1 MYTLFSCAV
10 SYWMFKY
17 TLLKLCRKL
26 LDVHVNVIQLCRN
39 LLDVHVYVIQLCRNL
54 LDVHVYV
61 IQLCLHYLKADFTA
75 RYKRMKNREGCT
87 RFYERRAVPFPTKRS
102 PFCK

>member
-54 LDVHVYV
+54 MDVHVYV
-61 IQLCLHYLKADFTA
+61 IQLAITYWFFKYTLLELCHKLLDVLYLA
-75 RYKRMKNREGCT
+75 M
-87 RFYERRAVPFPTKRS
+87 P
-102 PFCK
+102 